1 MPVGFDG
8 NGKMDLSI
16 SILVCLGSFVVLVW
30 LLRRDG
36 MSFGLPIA
44 YLFSLLLIHVPG
56 AYAHLIGGDS
66 LFDSDL
72 VGVGLRLTAI
82 GAVCFVAGAWLDT
95 RFSRER
101 PQERGTAENLH
112 HFELFCLVGGWIFTY
127 GLSFL
132 ILIPTFGAAVEKGG
146 AVWMLGVLLGLQ
158 SAARRRD
165 AKWAA
170 FWFGTLIFYPVMG
183 LLMGGFLS
191 YGSKAVTIVMSVFFI
206 SIRGVGKIV
215 AGTLLAVYVGLSIFV
230 NYFQHRNDIRDSV
243 WGGAR
248 FEERIDVSL
257 DIVRE
262 FEWLDLSREAHLNAF
277 DQRLNQNYFAGL
289 AAVRIDEG
297 QVDYLYGRSLWE
309 GAMSLVPRYVWP
321 DKPVFGGSG
330 QIVAEMTGL
339 MLNEETSFGVGN
351 VMEFHINFGILGV
364 VLGFLILGW
373 LIRRLDRKAA
383 LAVSNADPGR
393 AILFFLPAV
402 ALIQPNG
409 SIVEIAGGPVAALV
423 AAYGWKWAWAH
434 FVPIIAQ
441 ARPPRRDAREVP

>member
-1 MPVGFDG
+1 
-8 NGKMDLSI
+8 MDLSI

-72 VGVGLRLTAI
+72 VGVGIRLTAI

-112 HFELFCLVGGWIFTY
+112 HFEMFCLVGGWIFTY

-191 YGSKAVTIVMSVFFI
+191 YGSKAVIIVMSVFFI

-230 NYFQHRNDIRDSV
+230 NYFQHRSDIRDSV

-339 MLNEETSFGVGN
+339 ILNEETSFGVGN

-364 VLGFLILGW
+364 VLGSW
-373 LIRRLDRKAA
+373 LADSPARPKGRSCGEQRRSRSGDPFFPSCRSSYPAERVDRG
-383 LAVSNADPGR
+383 NCRRTGR
-393 AILFFLPAV
+393 
-402 ALIQPNG
+402 G
-409 SIVEIAGGPVAALV
+409 AGGRIWMEMGMGALRSDHCPGETAAQ
-423 AAYGWKWAWAH
+423 GCTRSSMT
-434 FVPIIAQ
+434 AQ
-441 ARPPRRDAREVP
+441 HLPR